1 MEKLLVSAEELARHL
16 DDPAWVVFDTRHDLT
31 DPKAGREE
39 YEHEHVPG
47 AYFLH
52 TDDDLSGPLTGTN
65 GRHPLPDIDAF
76 AARINRCGVGPGTQ
90 VVAYDDLGGA
100 YAVRL
105 WWMLRW
111 LGHERAA
118 LLDGGFPQWLREGRP
133 VSSEVPPA
141 RAGSFVPRPR
151 LGATVDASFVER
163 FREDPAVKLVDAR
176 AAQRYSG
183 EKETLDP
190 VAGHVPGSV
199 HRFWQRNLG
208 PDGRF
213 KSPAA
218 LREEWLAFLGGAS
231 AEQSV
236 HMCGSG
242 VTACHNLFALE
253 LAGLGEGRLYPG
265 SWSEWCADPSRPVAT
280 GMQAR

>member
-1 MEKLLVSAEELARHL
+1 
-16 DDPAWVVFDTRHDLT
+16 
-31 DPKAGREE
+31 
-39 YEHEHVPG
+39 
-47 AYFLH
+47 
-52 TDDDLSGPLTGTN
+52 
-65 GRHPLPDIDAF
+65 
-76 AARINRCGVGPGTQ
+76 
-90 VVAYDDLGGA
+90 
-100 YAVRL
+100 
-105 WWMLRW
+105 
-111 LGHERAA
+111 
-118 LLDGGFPQWLREGRP
+118 
-133 VSSEVPPA
+133 
-141 RAGSFVPRPR
+141 
-151 LGATVDASFVER
+151 
-163 FREDPAVKLVDAR
+163 VKLVDAR

-231 AEQSV
+231 VEQSV

-265 SWSEWCADPSRPVAT
+265 SWSEWCSDPSRPVAT